1 MLCCVLLLLGLKLN
15 EAVLRIMLSLLRA
28 LRPLSLKRKAFT
40 LPELLIAL
48 AILGLIAAFT
58 VPQVLDKINS
68 KQALTMANDAKL
80 LISSAFADYEFANAT
95 IPTSFKLDDL
105 ATYFPYAKNLSA
117 GGENI
122 SIDCPPLGTSFTM
135 GCSGSAPRT
144 ASLTAASANYT
155 IYRLKNGAV
164 VVFPKTWTING
175 STALHALPFVVD
187 YDGKQTTK
195 SDSVEYWLY
204 ANGNVL
210 TQQTLT
216 ASTVNS
222 SGTYNPVASA
232 DPTYLTLN

>member
-1 MLCCVLLLLGLKLN
+1 MLN
-15 EAVLRIMLSLLRA
+15 
-28 LRPLSLKRKAFT
+28 SLKALGYAHPVRRAFT

-48 AILGLIAAFT
+48 AILGLIAALT
-58 VPQVLDKINS
+58 VPQVAYRINA
-68 KQALTMANDAKL
+68 KQALTIANDAKL

-95 IPTSFKLDDL
+95 IPTTFKLDDL

-117 GGENI
+117 GSENI
-122 SIDCPPLGTSFTM
+122 SIDCPPQGTSFTM
-135 GCSGSAPRT
+135 GCSGSDPRT

-155 IYRLKNGAV
+155 IYRLKNGAI
-164 VVFPKTWTING
+164 VVFPKTWTMNG

-210 TQQTLT
+210 TRQTLT

-222 SGTYNPVASA
+222 SGTYNAVASA